1 MNWNSLIIT
10 TFVQTNLILKLLW
23 HKSNEMK
30 VFDIVEWIYS
40 NERSKQQYNYLI
52 FLVLNKE

>member
-40 NERSKQQYNYLI
+40 NERSKQQCNYLI
-52 FLVLNKE
+52 LLVLNKE